1 MPTMSTGKEIEK
13 KMEEITTQIAEEMGI
28 PTWGVITI
36 IIGKSCFFPFFF
48 VQQKRENLQTFFY
61 LPTAVGD
68 LYIYAKSDIY
78 FYSFYS

>member
-48 VQQKRENLQTFFY
+48 FCSTEKRKFANFLLLTY
-61 LPTAVGD
+61 C
-68 LYIYAKSDIY
+68 SW
-78 FYSFYS
+78 